1 MCWTEVLVTTSCS
14 RTDLICSPVTEPAHC
29 NGHLSLRGWPFSFR
43 GWLRPA
49 AASRRTSV
57 GVVGRQNRCGR
68 DLAQVRQE
76 IYLALFQRTNEQRRS
91 GRASTS
97 VALIFTDPMLSPE
110 DLIPVNLSRTRH
122 QAGLR
127 AR

>member
-14 RTDLICSPVTEPAHC
+14 RTDLIAVPVTEPAHC

-43 GWLRPA
+43 RWLRPA
-49 AASRRTSV
+49 AASRRTRV
-57 GVVGRQNRCGR
+57 GVVDGKPLWARFGAGAPGKIH
-68 DLAQVRQE
+68 LT
-76 IYLALFQRTNEQRRS
+76 LFQRTNEQRRS

-110 DLIPVNLSRTRH
+110 DLIPVNLSRTQH
-122 QAGLR
+122 QSGLR